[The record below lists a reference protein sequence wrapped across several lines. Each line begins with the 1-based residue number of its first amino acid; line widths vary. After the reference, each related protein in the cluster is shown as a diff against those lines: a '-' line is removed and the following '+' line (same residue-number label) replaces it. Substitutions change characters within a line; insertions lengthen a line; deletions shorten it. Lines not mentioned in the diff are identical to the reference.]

1 MARKKAGEE
10 EPKHPA
16 TQLPSR
22 THCNH
27 P

>member
-10 EPKHPA
+10 APEQPA

>member
-10 EPKHPA
+10 APEQRA